1 MSRRLILVFN
11 AGSSSLKFSL
21 FELPSL
27 QPVLQANI
35 ERIGLSRPAI
45 EYKTNERDGVIY
57 LKTKITDHAA
67 ALSTAFAFIIWSG
80 LAVAD
85 IEVIGHRVVHGGEEF
100 YQPTIV
106 DKKVLNKLRRYNHLA
121 PLHNPINLSVISA
134 CLEIL
139 PKVKNIACFDTEWY
153 KNFQPE
159 YFLYPLPQQFYHK
172 FKIRRY
178 GFHGL
183 SHEYVARQAAKVLGR
198 PLSQLNLI
206 TCHLGSGAS
215 VTAVAKGKAVAN
227 SMGFTPLSGLP
238 MASRSGDIDP
248 NIIFYLLDLGI
259 KPDDIY
265 KNLNTQSGW
274 LAIAGTTDFRQIMVD
289 AGYRIDGFKPRA
301 KQQRDRSKLALRQFV
316 EAINFYIG
324 GYAAKLKKVDAV
336 VFTGGIGGE
345 NKHFFKIMTKELSW
359 LKSVNLLQIPTN
371 EELVIASKV
380 KTVWRKLE
388 KK

>member
-1 MSRRLILVFN
+1 MARRLILVFN

-21 FELPSL
+21 FEAGSL

-45 EYKTNERDGVIY
+45 NYKTEERDGIVY
-57 LKTKITDHAA
+57 LKTKITDHTA

-80 LAVAD
+80 LSIAD
-85 IEVIGHRVVHGGEEF
+85 IAVVGHRVVHGGEEF
-100 YQPTIV
+100 YQPTVI
-106 DKKVLNKLRRYNHLA
+106 DKKVINRLRRYNHLA

-134 CLEIL
+134 CLDIL

-153 KNFQPE
+153 KNFKPE
-159 YFLYPLPQQFYHK
+159 YFLYPLPWQFYQK
-172 FKIRRY
+172 FRIRRY

-183 SHEYVARQAAKVLGR
+183 SHEYVARQAAKVLDK

-206 TCHLGSGAS
+206 TCHLGSGSS

-238 MASRSGDIDP
+238 MASRSGDFDP
-248 NIIFYLLDLGI
+248 NIILYLLDLGE
-259 KPDDIY
+259 KPDSIY
-265 KNLNTQSGW
+265 KDLNTKSGW
-274 LAIAGTTDFRQIMVD
+274 LAVAGTADFRQIMVD
-289 AGYRIDGFKPRA
+289 AGYSIDGFKPRS
-301 KQQRDRSKLALRQFV
+301 KQQREKSKLALRQFID
-316 EAINFYIG
+316 AISFYVG
-324 GYAAKLKKVDAV
+324 GYAAKLKKVHAV

-345 NKHFFKIMTKELSW
+345 NKHFFNIMTKELSW
-359 LKSVNLLQIPTN
+359 LRSVSLLQIPTN
-371 EELVIASKV
+371 EELIIAAKV
-380 KTVWRKLE
+380 KAILRKV